1 MQFDRWKRRE
11 FIITLLGGATAWP
24 LAAPAQR
31 AGRVHRISVV
41 NIIAANDPE
50 ASPRVTAFELE
61 LRKFGWT
68 MERDLRIDYYWDIN
82 DAARRDVVAK
92 QVAESRPDVI
102 VAATTQLVKALQDA
116 TRGAVPIVFFLVID
130 PVGTGLVAN
139 LARPGSN
146 LTGFTNFEFSMGSK
160 WLELLKEIAPNLK
173 NVAQLY
179 NPATIT
185 GSIEQFYVQILE
197 AAAPAFAVTPATAF
211 VRNVDEIENVL
222 STLARTPNT
231 GLIVPPDPFTT
242 RHRDLI
248 IRFAAAYRLPAVYC
262 YRYFATAGGL
272 LSYGI
277 DTVDVFRQTASYVDR
292 ILKGAKP
299 ADLPVQ
305 GPTKFELV
313 INLKTAKALGVDV
326 PWFLQQ
332 RADEVIE

>member
-1 MQFDRWKRRE
+1 MLDQGRRN
-11 FIITLLGGATAWP
+11 FITLLGGAAVWP
-24 LAAPAQR
+24 RAARAQQ
-31 AGRVHRISVV
+31 AGRVHRVSVV
-41 NIIAANDPE
+41 NIIAENDPE
-50 ASPRVTAFELE
+50 ASPRVAAFELE
-61 LRKFGWT
+61 LRKLGWA
-68 MERDLRIDYYWDIN
+68 MERDLRIDYHWDVS
-82 DAARRDVVAK
+82 DARRNVVAK

-102 VAATTQLVKALQDA
+102 VAATTLMAQALRDA
-116 TRGAVPIVFFLVID
+116 TRGGVPIVFVLVLD

-139 LARPGSN
+139 LARPGAN

-160 WLELLKEIAPNLK
+160 WLELLKEIAPNLT

-179 NPATIT
+179 NPATVP
-185 GSIEQFYVQILE
+185 GSAATFYAQILK
-197 AAAPAFAVTPATAF
+197 AAAPAFAITPTTVL

-222 STLARTPNT
+222 STLARAPNT

-242 RHRDLI
+242 RHRDLV
-248 IRFAAAYRLPAVYC
+248 IRLVAAYRLPAVYC

-272 LSYGI
+272 ISYGI
-277 DTVDVFRQTASYVDR
+277 DTIDEVRRTASYVHR

-305 GPTKFELV
+305 QPTKFELV
-313 INLKTAKALGVDV
+313 INLKTAKALGLDV

>member
-1 MQFDRWKRRE
+1 VRRRT
-11 FIITLLGGATAWP
+11 FITLLGGAAAWP
-24 LAAPAQR
+24 LVARAQQG
-31 AGRVHRISVV
+31 GRVHRISVV

-61 LRKFGWT
+61 LRKFGWA
-68 MERDLRIDYYWDIN
+68 MERDLRIDYYWDVS

-102 VAATTQLVKALQDA
+102 VAATTQLVQALQDA
-116 TRGAVPIVFFLVID
+116 TRGVPIVFVLVID

-139 LARPGSN
+139 LARPGAN

-160 WLELLKEIAPNLK
+160 WLELLKEIAPNLR
-173 NVAQLY
+173 NVAQLF
-179 NPATIT
+179 NPATVA
-185 GSIEQFYVQILE
+185 GSMQTFYVQILE
-197 AAAPAFAVTPATAF
+197 AAAPAFAVTPATVL

-242 RHRDLI
+242 RHRDLL

-277 DTVDVFRQTASYVDR
+277 DTIDVFRQTASYVDR

-305 GPTKFELV
+305 QPTKFELV
-313 INLKTAKALGVDV
+313 L
-326 PWFLQQ
+326 
-332 RADEVIE
+332 